1 MTLDAVEDKKKSNRL
16 KAVFPNVNYL
26 KDNYTYLQKYP
37 TLLPVAWGQRIL
49 SYLKKNK
56 TSSYINTM
64 ELGKQRIELLKE
76 YKIIKQVINFKI
88 KNYIYKIK
96 NVNVKEKQG

>member
-1 MTLDAVEDKKKSNRL
+1 MLGLQFQMNKEKKL
-16 KAVFPNVNYL
+16 
-26 KDNYTYLQKYP
+26 
-37 TLLPVAWGQRIL
+37 I
-49 SYLKKNK
+49 KKNK
-56 TSSYINTM
+56 NNTTSYINTM

-88 KNYIYKIK
+88 KKYIYKIK

>member
-37 TLLPVAWGQRIL
+37 ILLPVAWGQRIL

-76 YKIIKQVINFKI
+76 YKIIKQVINFKL
-88 KNYIYKIK
+88 KKYIYKIK